1 MQNVM
6 AAELGGR
13 AQRAQDVSAA
23 PGRHQMPLSFLKS
36 GEVATVAKV
45 RGKGEVHHHLENL
58 GFVEGARVEVW
69 QPDSADQGRAGCAQP
84 AGRLAHRHLL
94 GSARARAEAPSG
106 APAQT
111 ALDSPAPLVQGAEAP
126 RSAVV
131 YAPASTMS
139 APLAQGAEAPRT
151 TRKGKGQ
158 GHGRGCSRQD
168 AA

>member
-58 GFVEGARVEVW
+58 GFVEGARVEVLSE
-69 QPDSADQGRAGCAQP
+69 QCGSLIVQIKGAQ
-84 AGRLAHRHLL
+84 A
-94 GSARARAEAPSG
+94 
-106 APAQT
+106 
-111 ALDSPAPLVQGAEAP
+111 ALSQQA
-126 RSAVV
+126 
-131 YAPASTMS
+131 ASRIVT
-139 APLAQGAEAPRT
+139 
-151 TRKGKGQ
+151 
-158 GHGRGCSRQD
+158 C
-168 AA
+168 